1 MVGLDSAGKTTAL
14 YRLKFGQYIST
25 LPTIGF
31 NCEKVKLNFEKAK
44 GVSFTIWDIGGQ
56 DKLRPLWIPYTR
68 CTDGIIFVIDSVDE
82 DRFEEARIELMRT
95 LKFPQNAHVPL
106 LILANKH
113 DLPDSKDPT
122 EIARTLGLQDLN
134 GKHLWHIQSCCSI
147 IGEGLEEG
155 LENLYDLIQERRRT
169 AKSTPKIRK
178 R

>member
-1 MVGLDSAGKTTAL
+1 
-14 YRLKFGQYIST
+14 
-25 LPTIGF
+25 
-31 NCEKVKLNFEKAK
+31 
-44 GVSFTIWDIGGQ
+44 
-56 DKLRPLWIPYTR
+56 
-68 CTDGIIFVIDSVDE
+68 VDE

-113 DLPDSKDPT
+113 DLPESKDPT

-155 LENLYDLIQERRRT
+155 LENLYELIQERRRT
-169 AKSTPKIRK
+169 AKSTPKSKK